1 MSFRRKLVTLLLLFV
16 VAAILVLL
24 GTSTKQR
31 SSQPPQAAPRSKPL
45 FTSRTKPA
53 TSESGEQT
61 GFATSAI
68 LEVPKLPR
76 RAMAARLNVPPRSLN
91 PQAAAIERITFGT
104 RWGREERPE
113 LVAFSNWAERYVRA
127 ATLEQRIALEGDG
140 VKLAESRREVLAGL
154 ITKTPREAIEATVPL
169 FIRQQLPAPV
179 QAQLER
185 RVGGVGRISL
195 SGLVPEEKGLVAEP
209 IIRTAMVNG
218 EEFRAYTYGQRAQQG
233 TRQEV
238 SIQGIAVDRSLAVL
252 DSPVRAL
259 DFSERPAA
267 AQLITTIVV
276 ETQPV
281 PTAKVTPVV
290 PAIGNS
296 AAKVAA
302 IVTVTQKPAALPL
315 ASGTPAFNVE
325 KVTALQYGN
334 AIVIATSPEQV
345 PKIAENLAKIERAA
359 GPSKPVLTLGNTPV
373 TVNPEAEYTELPAL
387 EWTHGAKRLL
397 LIRVDFPDRRGQP
410 IAGGKKV
417 DALAAS
423 KVVSEVNA
431 FYQQNSYGKTSV
443 SLRASD
449 VTPVFTVSKTA
460 TYYAVNE
467 LNDTL
472 HEEAQNLAAAGGY
485 NLEDYDRI
493 AVIFS
498 SLGKI
503 RFSKITYGGL
513 ANVGWNRL
521 WFNGKF
527 DFGVVAH
534 ELGHTYGV
542 HHANLWR
549 TTDQSV
555 IGRGSS
561 VEYGDLFDVMGD
573 SWSATSAYHFNHLF
587 KNVLGWIPDE
597 AVETVIESGTYR
609 VYRFDTATA
618 DLTLPLALRVPRMN
632 RDNDYWI
639 GYRKLFPQLQGSACV
654 LWGKRFNSQSD
665 LLDMT
670 TPGYNARDAGLLS
683 EQTFTDNSSS
693 IILKNLGV
701 GVDEQ
706 GREYLDIEV
715 TMIAV
720 PLFSSQPQMSQ
731 TATAG
736 GTITLTASV
745 ESTGRVAY
753 QWQKDGVDILGSA
766 RIGGTTTGTLVI
778 RAAQVAD
785 AGRYTLKVIY
795 EGGALVSDAASVE
808 ITALARPG
816 ALAWV
821 RQSGGSGDYINYGN
835 AVAVDKSGNVFVVGD
850 FIGQAIFGDVTL
862 TSAGETDLFLAKYD
876 QNGALQWVRRAGGAG
891 ADAGNHVAVDA
902 AGNAYITGWFRDSA
916 TFGNATLTNAGEYTA
931 FVARYD
937 TNGNL
942 RWAVRPDSS
951 QYSYGSSVA
960 VDSSG
965 NVIFAG
971 TYEGTMRLGK
981 TDLRAVG
988 QTDAFLAKLDSNGR
1002 ATWALTAGGG
1012 GEDFAASVALDASG
1026 NPHLA
1031 GSFSGNAYFGRNY
1044 LSSLGESDIFVAKFD
1059 KAGVLQ
1065 WARSGGGRGSDFCG
1079 AVTVDRTGAVV
1090 VVGDFERTAAIC
1102 GQLLTSAGGA
1112 DIFVARYTADG
1123 QPSWSQRAGG
1133 IGMDSAYGVAVDA
1146 ESNIHVVGEFQGKVG
1161 FGTAASLIS
1170 FGEADIFVAK
1180 YASTGAASW
1189 AKKFGGL
1196 GHDTSGGLA
1205 LDSSGGI
1212 HIIGGFAGEATFD
1225 SSTLTSG
1232 GLLEF
1237 FLLKIVAK

>member
-1 MSFRRKLVTLLLLFV
+1 
-16 VAAILVLL
+16 
-24 GTSTKQR
+24 
-31 SSQPPQAAPRSKPL
+31 
-45 FTSRTKPA
+45 
-53 TSESGEQT
+53 
-61 GFATSAI
+61 
-68 LEVPKLPR
+68 
-76 RAMAARLNVPPRSLN
+76 MAARMNVPPRPLN

-127 ATLEQRIALEGDG
+127 ATSEQRAALERDG

-154 ITKTPREAIEATVPL
+154 ITKNPREAIAATVPL

-179 QAQLER
+179 QSQLEQ
-185 RVGGVGRISL
+185 RVGGVGKISL
-195 SGLVPEEKGLVAEP
+195 NGLVPEEKGTVSES

-233 TRQEV
+233 TRQEI

-259 DFSERPAA
+259 DFSERPVAT
-267 AQLITTIVV
+267 QKITTIVV

-281 PTAKVTPVV
+281 PAGKVV
-290 PAIGNS
+290 PTAPIVSVKKNPVANS
-296 AAKVAA
+296 AA
-302 IVTVTQKPAALPL
+302 IVTVTQKPAVLPL

-345 PKIAENLAKIERAA
+345 PKIAENLAKIERTA

-373 TVNPEAEYTELPAL
+373 TVAPGAEYTEWPAL
-387 EWTHGAKRLL
+387 EWTHGAKRML
-397 LIRVDFPDRRGQP
+397 LIRVDFKDRRGQP

-417 DALAAS
+417 DAFAAS
-423 KVVSEVNA
+423 KIVVEVDA
-431 FYQQNSYGKTSV
+431 FYRQNSYGKTS
-443 SLRASD
+443 LTLQASD
-449 VTPVFTVSKTA
+449 VTPVFTLSKA
-460 TYYAVNE
+460 AAYYAVNE

-472 HEEAQNLAAAGGY
+472 HEEAQDLAAAGGY

-513 ANVGWNRL
+513 ANVAGSRL
-521 WFNGKF
+521 WFNGRF
-527 DFGVVAH
+527 DFGVLAH
-534 ELGHTYGV
+534 ELGHTYGL

-561 VEYGDLFDVMGD
+561 VEYGDVFDVMGD
-573 SWSATSAYHFNHLF
+573 NWSATAAYHFNHYF

-609 VYRFDTATA
+609 VYRFDTVSA

-654 LWGKRFNSQSD
+654 LWGKRFNSESD

-670 TPGYNARDAGLLS
+670 TPGYNARDAGLLP

-693 IILKNLGV
+693 ISFKNLGV

-720 PLFSSQPQMSQ
+720 PIFSAQPQMNQ
-731 TATAG
+731 TATVG
-736 GTITLTASV
+736 GTIALTASV
-745 ESTGRVAY
+745 ESAGRVAY
-753 QWQKDGVDILGSA
+753 QWQKDGMDILSSA

-778 RAAQVAD
+778 RVAQVAD

-795 EGGALVSDAASVE
+795 EGGAIVSDAASVE
-808 ITALARPG
+808 MAAIARPG
-816 ALAWV
+816 AFAWV

-835 AVAVDKSGNVFVVGD
+835 AVAVDKSGNVFVAGD
-850 FIGQAIFGDVTL
+850 FFGQAVFGDVTL

-876 QNGALQWVRRAGGAG
+876 QNGALQWAQRAGGVG

-902 AGNAYITGWFRDSA
+902 AGNVYITGWFRDSA
-916 TFGNATLTNAGEYTA
+916 TFGNVTLTNTGEYTA

-937 TNGNL
+937 PNGNL

-951 QYSYGSSVA
+951 QYSYGSAVA
-960 VDSSG
+960 VDSVG
-965 NVIFAG
+965 NIILAG
-971 TYEGTMRLGK
+971 TYEGAIRFGQTN
-981 TDLRAVG
+981 LRAVG

-1012 GEDFAASVALDASG
+1012 GEDFAAGVALDASG

-1031 GSFSGNAYFGRNY
+1031 GSFSGNAWFGRNY

-1123 QPSWSQRAGG
+1123 QPSWAQRAGG
-1133 IGMDSAYGVAVDA
+1133 VGMDSAYSVAVDA
-1146 ESNIHVVGEFQGKVG
+1146 AGSIHVGGEFQGRVG
-1161 FGTAASLIS
+1161 FGDAAALIS
-1170 FGEADIFVAK
+1170 SGEADIFVAK

-1196 GHDTSGGLA
+1196 GYDTSGSLA
-1205 LDSSGGI
+1205 LDSSGAI
-1212 HIIGGFAGEATFD
+1212 HVIGGFAGVATFD

-1237 FLLKIVAK
+1237 FLLKIGAK